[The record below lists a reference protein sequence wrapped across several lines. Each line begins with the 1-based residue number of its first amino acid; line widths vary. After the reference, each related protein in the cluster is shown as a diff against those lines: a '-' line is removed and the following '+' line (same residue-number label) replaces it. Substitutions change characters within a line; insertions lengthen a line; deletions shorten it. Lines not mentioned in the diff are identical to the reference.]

1 MKDMSVSENFNR
13 KRFCSKK
20 CASYRA
26 KAPQEDARE
35 LDRKRGHMAL
45 DKKKRWLAALVQM
58 DTGSNLEANLQHA
71 AEAVEIAATKGVD
84 LICFP
89 ERMNIQSVGNTAEQ
103 MAETAGKRTME
114 VFQKKAKEFGIFLHC
129 GSLYEKIQGEERCSN
144 TSVLLGPDGAVL
156 EKYSKLHTF
165 DVDLEDGTE
174 CKESQKVKA
183 GKDIVVVDTILGKLG
198 FAICYDIR
206 FPEMFR
212 KMMEMGAQVIIIPAS
227 FTSTTGKHHWEP
239 LLRARAIENQVYI
252 LAPNQTGKKPDFDA
266 YGHSMAIDPW
276 GTVLT
281 EAGVG
286 ETILYAEIDL
296 DKEADIRHQIPC
308 IMNRRK
314 DIY

>member
-1 MKDMSVSENFNR
+1 MSVSENFSRERSCSIKNGLIEKKHS
-13 KRFCSKK
+13 KRM
-20 CASYRA
+20 RA
-26 KAPQEDARE
+26 KWI
-35 LDRKRGHMAL
+35 RKGGTETL
-45 DKKKRWLAALVQM
+45 KKKKRWLAALVQM
-58 DTGSNLEANLQHA
+58 DTGANLETNLQHA
-71 AEAVEIAATKGVD
+71 TKAIEIAVAKGVD
-84 LICFP
+84 LVCFP
-89 ERMNIQSVGNTAEQ
+89 ERMNMQSVGNVAEH

-114 VFQKKAKEFGIFLHC
+114 VFQKKAKEYGIFLHC

-156 EKYSKLHTF
+156 AKYSKLHMF
-165 DVDLEDGTE
+165 DVDLEDGTA

-183 GKDIVVVDTILGKLG
+183 GDDIVVVDTALGKLG

-212 KMMEMGAQVIIIPAS
+212 KMMEKGVQVIIVPAS
-227 FTSTTGKHHWEP
+227 FTSTTGKNHWEP
-239 LLRARAIENQVYI
+239 LLRARAIENQVYL
-252 LAPNQTGKKPDFDA
+252 LAPNQTGKKPEFEA

-286 ETILYAEIDL
+286 ETILYAEINL
-296 DKEADIRHQIPC
+296 DKEDDIRKQIPC
-308 IMNRRK
+308 IMNRRR